1 MKINKGITTGNIIQI
16 TVMLL
21 GLAVLWGSAKTK
33 IDYIEQSVSKK
44 ADRNVVE
51 MQFKYISKQLDEL
64 EILIKERD

>member
-1 MKINKGITTGNIIQI
+1 
-16 TVMLL
+16 MLL